1 MKHYS
6 PTGGRNHGRPMKR
19 FLDTWDRNGSTSDP
33 TPWQMYDDDSDD
45 ITAGT
50 YKTLRG
56 GTAQSV

>member
-1 MKHYS
+1 
-6 PTGGRNHGRPMKR
+6 
-19 FLDTWDRNGSTSDP
+19 
-33 TPWQMYDDDSDD
+33 MYDDDSDD